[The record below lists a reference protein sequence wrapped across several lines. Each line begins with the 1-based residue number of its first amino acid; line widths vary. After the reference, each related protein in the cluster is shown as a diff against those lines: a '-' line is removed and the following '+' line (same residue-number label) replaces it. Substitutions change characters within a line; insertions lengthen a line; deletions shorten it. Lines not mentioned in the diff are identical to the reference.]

1 MNSKY
6 LIASLL
12 QDLSKLDQQK
22 HYKIADLILNNL
34 KTAQLDKVKELGELI
49 EELREYAV
57 SPEALKA
64 GYKSLALKYHPDLNN
79 SSSEANKTFQNLQD
93 AYNRLRASLQS
104 QSNVKNEYLNF
115 KPIKNL
121 FAEVQINYFENGY
134 DFEDDDSF
142 DEEQITKMYID
153 HLKYERYWR
162 TRGESG
168 KEAPVKISFT
178 EADIKG
184 ILDGIDEQVYAE
196 NVIQVQVELH
206 FEDADGNEK
215 TAEMTYYHPEA
226 LLEEE
231 DEDEQLESY
240 YKRLE

>member
-1 MNSKY
+1 MNKRQI
-6 LIASLL
+6 IASLL
-12 QDLSKLDQQK
+12 NDLNILDQQK
-22 HYKIADLILNNL
+22 HYKIADLIFNNL
-34 KTAQLDKVKELGELI
+34 KIAQLDKVKELGELI

-79 SSSEANKTFQNLQD
+79 SSVVANKTFQNLQD

-104 QSNVKNEYLNF
+104 QSNVKNDYLNF

-121 FAEVQINYFENGY
+121 SAEVQINYFENGY
-134 DFEDDDSF
+134 DFEDDNSF
-142 DEEQITKMYID
+142 DEEQIREMYID

-162 TRGESG
+162 TKGESG

-184 ILDGIDEQVYAE
+184 ILDGIDEQVYDE
-196 NVIQVQVELH
+196 NVIQVKVELH

-226 LLEEE
+226 LLEE
-231 DEDEQLESY
+231 DEDEQLEPY
-240 YKRLE
+240 YRRLED

>member
-1 MNSKY
+1 MNKRQI
-6 LIASLL
+6 LASILN
-12 QDLSKLDQQK
+12 DLNILDQQK

-79 SSSEANKTFQNLQD
+79 SSVVANKTFQNLQD

-104 QSNVKNEYLNF
+104 QSNVKNEYLKF

-134 DFEDDDSF
+134 DFEDDDSL

-178 EADIKG
+178 EADIDG

-196 NVIQVQVELH
+196 NVIQVKVELH

-226 LLEEE
+226 LLEE
-231 DEDEQLESY
+231 DEDEQLEPY
-240 YKRLE
+240 YRRLE